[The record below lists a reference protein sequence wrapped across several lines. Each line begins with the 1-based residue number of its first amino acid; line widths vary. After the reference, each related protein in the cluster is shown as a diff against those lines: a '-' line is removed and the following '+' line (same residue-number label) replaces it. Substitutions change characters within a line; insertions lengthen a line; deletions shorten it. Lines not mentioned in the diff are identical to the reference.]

1 MIVDREDLEQL
12 LLGAAFFSTGGGGS
26 LAAGVEL
33 VASISKLEIVRV
45 GEARPGGISA
55 TGYLV
60 GSIDAPS
67 LGEVASRGIRVAVK
81 REAELVVRAFQFLR
95 EKWAGAI
102 DYVVPVE
109 LGGYNTAVALFL
121 AFETGLPLLDADLT
135 GRSAPEMYQ
144 TGYYIGD
151 IPPTPAAVVTAM
163 GEKLLI
169 EGVSDYGRLD
179 NLLRALVQATHGLDV
194 GVANFPVAVSTA
206 GPFLVQGSLS
216 KCMRIGALLSQGRV
230 EEAVSL
236 ASGHVI
242 YRGRVTGESFHSA
255 SGFTVGHALVTDG
268 KTTLSLRYKNEILAA
283 YLGQELAASVPDLI
297 GVVTPGGRPVENTR
311 FPLGEE
317 VIVYVLPA
325 PEIWRTPRGS
335 EVFSLQHFQG
345 LEYERSSDAGDEDP
359 RSRSDARSDAGE

>member
-1 MIVDREDLEQL
+1 MILDREDLEHL

-26 LAAGVEL
+26 LAAGLEL
-33 VASISKLEIVRV
+33 VASISKLEIIGVD
-45 GEARPGGISA
+45 EARPDGISA

-60 GSIDAPS
+60 GSINAPS
-67 LGEVASRGIRVAVK
+67 LGEVASRGVQIAVK

-144 TGYYIGD
+144 TGYYVGD
-151 IPPTPAAVVTAM
+151 IPPTPAAVFTAM
-163 GEKLLI
+163 GERLLV

-194 GVANFPVAVSTA
+194 GVANFPVAVGTA
-206 GPFLVQGSLS
+206 RPFLVQGSLNR
-216 KCMRIGALLSQGRV
+216 CVQVGALLSRGKV
-230 EEAVSL
+230 DEAISL
-236 ASGHVI
+236 ASGRMI
-242 YRGRVTGESFHSA
+242 YRGRVVGEKFHSA
-255 SGFTVGHALVTDG
+255 SGFTVGYALVTDG

-283 YLGQELAASVPDLI
+283 YVDQNLTASVPDLI
-297 GVVTPGGRPVENTR
+297 GVVTPEGRPVENTH
-311 FPLGEE
+311 FPLGGE

-335 EVFSLQHFQG
+335 EVFSLQHFGG
-345 LEYERSSDAGDEDP
+345 LEYDESSDAGDEDP
-359 RSRSDARSDAGE
+359 RSRSDAQSDAGE